1 MDSLFLKLANLALTG
16 GAVVLVLLLLRPLL
30 RRAPK
35 WLTCLLWLAAA
46 VRLVFPAAISTPIRL
61 LRTSAPMARQSD
73 GGV

>member
-35 WLTCLLWLAAA
+35 WLTCLLWLAA
-46 VRLVFPAAISTPIRL
+46 
-61 LRTSAPMARQSD
+61 LRRC
-73 GGV
+73 GW